1 MVYARAENGPLDY
14 APCSYGTSRLVFRGP
29 QRQLDEPYVAV
40 IGGTETYGKFIQR
53 PWPMLVEDASGV
65 PTVNLACVN
74 VSADAYLADEGA
86 LQVAGQARAVVVQ
99 VTGAVNLSNPFYAVH
114 PRRNDRFLRALPPL
128 IRLYPEVDFTTIHFT
143 RHLLLTLRRV
153 SRERLVD
160 VVDVLRQTWA
170 ERTDLLL
177 ERLPTRKVLLWMA
190 SHAPGPPA
198 LDLTRDP
205 LLVDTAMLE
214 AVRPRADTLVEV
226 ILPRPGDPVEEGLA
240 FASLDR
246 PAAEGMP
253 GVKAHLAVAQ
263 AVVRALAQV
272 G

>member
-1 MVYARAENGPLDY
+1 MVYARAESGPLDY
-14 APCSYGTSRLVFRGP
+14 APCNYGTSRLVFRGP
-29 QRQLDEPYVAV
+29 QRPLDTPYVAV
-40 IGGTETYGKFIQR
+40 IGGTETYGKFIRR
-53 PWPMLVEDASGV
+53 PWPLLVEDASGM

-74 VSADAYLADEGA
+74 VSADAYLADDGV
-86 LQVAGQARAVVVQ
+86 LQVAGNARAVVVQ
-99 VTGAVNLSNPFYAVH
+99 VTGAVNLSNPYYAVH

-128 IRLYPEVDFTTIHFT
+128 TRLYPEVDFTTIHFT
-143 RHLLLTLRRV
+143 RHLLLTLRKV

-160 VVDVLRQTWA
+160 VVDALRQTWA

-190 SHAPGPPA
+190 SHKPGPPM

-205 LLVDTAMLE
+205 LLVDAEMMD
-214 AVRPRADTLVEV
+214 AIRPRADAYAEV
-226 ILPRPGDPVEEGLA
+226 ILPRPGDPLEEGLA

-253 GVKAHLAVAQ
+253 GMKAHEAVA
-263 AVVRALAQV
+263 AVVVQALAQL